1 MVNSWVDSS
10 LSSSSMDMLLLVLFD
25 DDDDLTL
32 SSAIKGKLVTS
43 IISLNHCPSALCTLA
58 PKHLTTPFSVL
69 SFNNFNSCGWHRKL

>member
-32 SSAIKGKLVTS
+32 SNAIKGKLVTS
-43 IISLNHCPSALCTLA
+43 IISLNRCPSALCTLA